1 MAPHDGGP
9 SRGFANGRHNRWSLP
24 PPCGEEWGW
33 GYSSSATMKTRA
45 PIFLSSSP
53 NSFSCPAKPTAWCL
67 AQSWFRKN
75 PSTPSA
81 PDRYSPRRIGQET
94 RRVDGNAQIGWEK
107 NTLYR
112 IVALLLALADLAERA
127 AGASRPVRCRV
138 LWALRHADAVA
149 NEFVTGCAQDPA
161 GGQFSAGWTSGQSEP
176 ADAITL
182 AVSLR
187 AVALM
192 VRIMA
197 GQIRPR
203 RFRQEGRAY
212 LESSDGCRSYY
223 GAVTKRLAD
232 AALSPVQRRDTS

>member
-1 MAPHDGGP
+1 M
-9 SRGFANGRHNRWSLP
+9 
-24 PPCGEEWGW
+24 
-33 GYSSSATMKTRA
+33 
-45 PIFLSSSP
+45 
-53 NSFSCPAKPTAWCL
+53 
-67 AQSWFRKN
+67 
-75 PSTPSA
+75 
-81 PDRYSPRRIGQET
+81 
-94 RRVDGNAQIGWEK
+94 DGNAQIGWEK
-107 NTLYR
+107 NALYR

-127 AGASRPVRCRV
+127 AGASRPVRCRA

-161 GGQFSAGWTSGQSEP
+161 AGGQFSPGWTSGQSEP
-176 ADAITL
+176 ADAINL

-187 AVALM
+187 ALALM

-197 GQIRPR
+197 GQTRPR

-212 LESSDGCRSYY
+212 LESSDRCRSNY